1 MKKVKWSDI
10 EMSNLIDGK
19 AVSAA
24 VKERVKNEVAALK
37 DQGVSAALAVII
49 VGSDPAS
56 RVYVNNKKK
65 ACEMTGIKS
74 VEYALGE
81 ETTQEQLL
89 ELIDKLN
96 ADKNING
103 ILCQLPLPKQIDEK
117 TVIERI
123 DPNKDVDCFSCVNV
137 GKMWVGDGTFK
148 PCTPA
153 GVMELLKA
161 YDIDVAGK
169 NCVIIGRSNIV
180 GKPMAALLLEKN
192 ATVTVCHSKTKN
204 LKEICSNADVIVAA
218 VGRAKF
224 VTADMVKDGAVL
236 VDVGINRNE
245 NGKLCGDIDFE
256 NVKDIASYITPVPGG
271 CGPMT
276 IAMLMEN
283 TVAAVKLQNNIK

>member
-96 ADKNING
+96 ADKSING

-153 GVMELLKA
+153 GVMELIKA

>member
-1 MKKVKWSDI
+1 
-10 EMSNLIDGK
+10 MSNLIDGK

-96 ADKNING
+96 ADKSING

-153 GVMELLKA
+153 GVMELIKA

-283 TVAAVKLQNNIK
+283 TVAAVKLQNNIKVILQS